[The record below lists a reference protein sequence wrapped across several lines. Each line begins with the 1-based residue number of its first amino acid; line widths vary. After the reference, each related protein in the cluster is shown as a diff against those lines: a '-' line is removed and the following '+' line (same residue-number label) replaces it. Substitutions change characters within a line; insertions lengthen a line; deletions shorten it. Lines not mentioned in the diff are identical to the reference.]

1 MPKPRVQ
8 EKSKDF
14 FGSMKRLLKN
24 LRPWRYFMGFALI
37 LAMISAILSLIAP
50 NKLSNLT
57 DEISSGLVPRTYN
70 LKIIAENMQNNLNE
84 EKINII
90 RISIPKLINI
100 ENKIQKYLNN
110 QKPKELPVRKLSI
123 FK

>member
-1 MPKPRVQ
+1 MTP
-8 EKSKDF
+8 
-14 FGSMKRLLKN
+14 L
-24 LRPWRYFMGFALI
+24 
-37 LAMISAILSLIAP
+37 
-50 NKLSNLT
+50 
-57 DEISSGLVPRTYN
+57 
-70 LKIIAENMQNNLNE
+70 NNLNE